1 MPPGRAMNYADTNW
15 LEAVY
20 ITPDPQDAEGLRR
33 HEIAA
38 RFMRRHGGQLAL
50 SHIVLLEA
58 RNVFCRVTGE
68 RESRE
73 WALLEADFDGRIYVD
88 PMNWDLLRRECYSIF
103 GRYAWK
109 AQIGTFD
116 AAVVASAKLAGAKR
130 FLSFDATARAL
141 AAAEG
146 LEIFPALDAAGKE
159 MAGRMKR

>member
-1 MPPGRAMNYADTNW
+1 MNYADTNW

-20 ITPDPQDAEGLRR
+20 IVPQSQDAEALRR
-33 HEIAA
+33 RETVD
-38 RFMRRHGGQLAL
+38 RFMRRHGGPLAL
-50 SHIVLLEA
+50 SHVVLLEA
-58 RNVFCRVTGE
+58 RNVFSRVTGE

-73 WALLEADFDGRIYVD
+73 WGLLEADFDGRIYVD
-88 PMNWDLLRRECYSIF
+88 PMNWDLLRRECYAIF

-116 AAVVASAKLAGAKR
+116 AAVVASAKLAGATR

-146 LEIFPALDAAGKE
+146 LDVFPTLDASGKRIVS
-159 MAGRMKR
+159 RMK